1 MTEQEKK
8 RAKFCMELKS
18 VWNCID
24 IDSYPDVS
32 DTKDAGPSKN
42 HSSPVSNVSEGRV
55 LQESLKKA
63 VPSGTPLLSME
74 QFLPDSAPS
83 SSYGCGE
90 ARSDIDSGEKRK
102 QGFGEVPHLPY
113 SINSLGINH
122 SDIIYN

>member
-8 RAKFCMELKS
+8 REKFCVELSS
-18 VWNCID
+18 VWSCID
-24 IDSYPDVS
+24 IDSYPD
-32 DTKDAGPSKN
+32 TKGAAGPPKTD
-42 HSSPVSNVSEGRV
+42 SSPMGKGQV
-55 LQESLKKA
+55 LQESLKKAKA

-90 ARSDIDSGEKRK
+90 ARSDIDSAEKRK

-113 SINSLGINH
+113 SINSLGRNH
-122 SDIIYN
+122 SDTIYN

>member
-8 RAKFCMELKS
+8 REKFCVELGS
-18 VWNCID
+18 VWSCID

-32 DTKDAGPSKN
+32 DIKGAGPPKTD
-42 HSSPVSNVSEGRV
+42 SSPVGKGQV
-55 LQESLKKA
+55 LQESLKKAKA

-90 ARSDIDSGEKRK
+90 ARSDIDSAEKRK

-122 SDIIYN
+122 SDTIYN